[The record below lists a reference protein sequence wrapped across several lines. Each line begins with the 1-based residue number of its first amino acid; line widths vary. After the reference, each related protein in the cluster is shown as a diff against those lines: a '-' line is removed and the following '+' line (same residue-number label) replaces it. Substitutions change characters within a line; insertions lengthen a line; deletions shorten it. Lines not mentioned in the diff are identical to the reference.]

1 MLKNKKMR
9 IIFIGVIIATILFLL
24 TIYWL
29 KIQILI
35 IEERI
40 DIEFTNIVLTA
51 ALKIALVL
59 LDFAVNFY
67 LIWFVNQETIA
78 SSLCNTVKLP

>member
-29 KIQILI
+29 KIQIFI

-67 LIWFVNQETIA
+67 LI
-78 SSLCNTVKLP
+78 

>member
-59 LDFAVNFY
+59 LDFAVNF
-67 LIWFVNQETIA
+67 
-78 SSLCNTVKLP
+78 

>member
-67 LIWFVNQETIA
+67 LI
-78 SSLCNTVKLP
+78 